1 MMHHLEI
8 TQIWKIPLFQTP
20 YLINFCMVDYNCLKH
35 WSIDEH
41 KMLNVGEIIESE
53 AEVNQI
59 LKAHMW
65 KAFEY
70 QCQ

>member
-1 MMHHLEI
+1 
-8 TQIWKIPLFQTP
+8 
-20 YLINFCMVDYNCLKH
+20 
-35 WSIDEH
+35 
-41 KMLNVGEIIESE
+41 MLNVGDIIGSE

-70 QCQ
+70 QSQ